1 MTQNRSVV
9 DTIPDVK
16 LAASNC
22 ERVVL
27 DAYAIALQYA
37 HDENK
42 AFDTAVRAWRQHNR
56 QRSARRCG
64 ARSDFD
70 HPQQKER
77 CGSSGSKDPGRKN
90 VNSSLQEKS

>member
-22 ERVVL
+22 KRVVL

-37 HDENK
+37 HDE
-42 AFDTAVRAWRQHNR
+42 RPW
-56 QRSARRCG
+56 S
-64 ARSDFD
+64 
-70 HPQQKER
+70 
-77 CGSSGSKDPGRKN
+77 
-90 VNSSLQEKS
+90 